1 MQGDSTAAIT
11 RSWTL
16 TQGSV
21 LRLQMIYFVAFL
33 ITIPLSLVV
42 NLVVAFLPQ
51 DNPITFLISL
61 ALSILMGALLIPFWQ
76 AIKAVIYYDLRT
88 QKEGIDLE
96 IRDA

>member
-1 MQGDSTAAIT
+1 
-11 RSWTL
+11 
-16 TQGSV
+16 
-21 LRLQMIYFVAFL
+21 MIYFVAFL